1 MLGAARP
8 HSPSAVTLMQFT
20 RLADWLRWQET
31 LHPQSI
37 DLGLG
42 RVQRVLA
49 RLGLPA
55 ARHPV
60 ITVAGTNG
68 KGSCVALL
76 ESVLAAA
83 GYRVGAI
90 TSPHLH
96 RYNERIRVGGTEVSD
111 ASLVAA
117 FERID
122 AARAGETLTF
132 FEFNAVAACL
142 IFDTAAVDCAVL
154 EVGLGGRLDAVN
166 VIDADV
172 ALITSIGLDHCEWLG
187 PTVEE
192 IGREKAGIFRA
203 HRPAIFGSGA
213 MPASIQAAADA
224 LGVPIGRLGRDFS
237 FAVTQSG
244 WSWTQGSTRFEG
256 LPPPALSGPIQ
267 FANAASVIAVLQLL
281 AARLPVTRNAL
292 DAGLRS
298 VRLAGRFEVR
308 PGPVPW
314 IFDVAHNP
322 DAARVLAENLA
333 LLPVQGR
340 TIAVCGILGDKDIA
354 AIGAELKDPIDVWVL
369 AGLPGPRAASMHSLQ
384 QRFEQAGIP
393 VHASAG
399 DVASACGVARSMAR
413 PGDRVVVFGSF
424 LTVGPAREWHSSLS
438 PPR

>member
-1 MLGAARP
+1 
-8 HSPSAVTLMQFT
+8 MQFN
-20 RLADWLRWQET
+20 RLADWLHWQET
-31 LHPQSI
+31 LHPQAI

-49 RLGLPA
+49 RLGLHP

-83 GYRVGAI
+83 GYRAGVF

-96 RYNERIRVGGTEVSD
+96 RYNERIRVGGVETSD

-117 FERID
+117 FERIE
-122 AARAGETLTF
+122 AARESDTLTF
-132 FEFNAVAACL
+132 FEFNALAAL
-142 IFDTAAVDCAVL
+142 VIFDTAGVDCAVL

-166 VIDADV
+166 VVDADI

-187 PTVEE
+187 QTVEA

-203 HRPAIFGSGA
+203 RRPAIFGSGT
-213 MPASIQAAADA
+213 MPESIQAAADA
-224 LGVPIGRLGRDFS
+224 LGVPLQRLGRDFG
-237 FAVTQSG
+237 FEVTPSG
-244 WSWTQGSTRFEG
+244 WNWTQGPTRIEG
-256 LPPPALSGPIQ
+256 LPLPALIGPIQ
-267 FANAASVIAVLQLL
+267 LANAAAVIAVLQLL
-281 AARLPVTRNAL
+281 AGRLPVSTNAL
-292 DAGLRS
+292 EAGLRS

-308 PGPVPW
+308 PGPVRW

-333 LLPVQGR
+333 ALPVTGR
-340 TIAVCGILGDKDIA
+340 TIAVCGILGDKDIE
-354 AIGAELKDPIDVWVL
+354 AIGALLKDRIDVWIL
-369 AGLPGPRAASMHSLQ
+369 AGLPGPRATSVQALQ
-384 QRFEQAGIP
+384 MRFEQAGIA
-393 VHASAG
+393 VYASSP
-399 DVASACGVARSMAR
+399 DVVGACGIANEVAH

-424 LTVGPAREWHSSLS
+424 LTVGPAREWHSGLRTPAPASA
-438 PPR
+438 PI